1 VSQWPAEVPILTAND
16 MCKGD
21 YVKGVRCCLLG
32 RLDEVFKSESADIF
46 EEARRQIQMTL
57 GEELDCGHFT
67 CVISFNDSHPLTL
80 NARVWNRAM
89 YRLGYTVNNPEN
101 KPLKG
106 VK

>member
-1 VSQWPAEVPILTAND
+1 MSQWPEEVPILTAND

-21 YVKGVRCCLLG
+21 WSKGRRCCLAEWNDRMFPDLDDVVRKEI
-32 RLDEVFKSESADIF
+32 RLVVTDEI
-46 EEARRQIQMTL
+46 
-57 GEELDCGHFT
+57 GHPHSYPSVT
-67 CVISFNDSHPLTL
+67 EFNDSHPLAL

-89 YRLGYTVNNPEN
+89 YRLGYTVNNPEK

>member
-1 VSQWPAEVPILTAND
+1 MSKWPEEVPILSANH

-21 YVKGVRCCLLG
+21 WTKGSRHCLAEWNDRVFPDHCGQVRLKIH
-32 RLDEVFKSESADIF
+32 EVIKEVGVSKT
-46 EEARRQIQMTL
+46 MPVT
-57 GEELDCGHFT
+57 
-67 CVISFNDSHPLTL
+67 SFNDNHPVAL

-89 YRLGYTVNNPEN
+89 YLLGYTVNNPEK